1 MTDENELEYIDIT
14 DEQLADYH
22 LKEAIEHA
30 QLTLQMAE
38 RCYQKFGKQL
48 LSDTQKNFFEKVA
61 SGVLPND
68 DEHIDV
74 GIEMANQAREAD
86 KQKSVELGE
95 TYVPTLTF
103 EDKTEGFALN

>member
-1 MTDENELEYIDIT
+1 MNENELEYIDVT

-30 QLTLQMAE
+30 KLTLQMAE

-61 SGVLPND
+61 SGILPND

-74 GIEMANQAREAD
+74 GIEMTSQAREAE
-86 KQKSVELGE
+86 KRRFAELGKDY
-95 TYVPTLTF
+95 TPTLTL
-103 EDKTEGFALN
+103 EDKTDGFCS